1 METKHNKVDTKEFDI
16 PETVFVRDI
25 ENRVFQGIV
34 LKCLSGV
41 EGVTPI
47 EGNFIDNILGR
58 DSLEAVRGIQIEQD
72 SNHQCV
78 SIKIE
83 VNVGFGI
90 SIPEKAEEIQST
102 ISKEVTEL
110 TGLHVSNIHVVFKN
124 IVPVDQLKKINISN
138 SAHQTPVL
146 IGAEQEDDY
155 NDEF

>member
-34 LKCLSGV
+34 LKCLSGIN
-41 EGVTPI
+41 GVTPI

-58 DSLEAVRGIQIEQD
+58 DSLEAVRGIHIEQD

-78 SIKIE
+78 TIKIE

-90 SIPEKAEEIQST
+90 SIPDKAEEIQTT
-102 ISKEVTEL
+102 ISHEVTEL
-110 TGLHVSNIHVVFKN
+110 TGLHVSSIHVVFKN
-124 IVPVDQLKKINISN
+124 IVPVEQLKKINISATAAQ
-138 SAHQTPVL
+138 SPVL